1 MWFRNLVIHIHH
13 YSNKEKVGMHAYFRL
28 ALVSPAADGN
38 SQSLI
43 NTGGGG
49 EVVYEQIDFSPFQRY
64 QPYQSRAGVSLL
76 YYASG
81 NGLANLLQV
90 KTTESDK
97 NKLLL

>member
-49 EVVYEQIDFSPFQRY
+49 GRSDMSKLIFLLFS
-64 QPYQSRAGVSLL
+64 VTSLTNL
-76 YYASG
+76 
-81 NGLANLLQV
+81 GLVFLCYIMQAVMDLPICYR
-90 KTTESDK
+90 
-97 NKLLL
+97 